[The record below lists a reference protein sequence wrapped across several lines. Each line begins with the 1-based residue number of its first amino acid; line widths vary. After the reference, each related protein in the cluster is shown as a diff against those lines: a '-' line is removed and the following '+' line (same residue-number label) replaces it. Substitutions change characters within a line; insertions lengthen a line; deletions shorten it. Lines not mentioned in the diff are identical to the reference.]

1 MRNLST
7 PPATE
12 TRQDVH
18 LVIRS
23 AGERTATVAA
33 RLAGL
38 CGMAADDIVVVREV
52 PFEQALRASYQEGIR
67 AGRTWTM
74 TLDADV
80 LLNANAIAA
89 LIHCADQLPSQFLQ
103 LEGCVFDKITGSYRQ
118 AGHRIYRTELLPLAL
133 TQIPPPST
141 RVRPERFT
149 LGKMIALGYPSRC
162 VPEVVGLHDFEQHYA
177 DLYRKSLVHAK
188 KHPYLLDDLLLRCAR
203 QMHEDTDFLIILK
216 GLWDGLRMP
225 GMASIDVRR
234 YEDQARRA
242 MQSMGLTEKAPIAD
256 SDDSLRALTRLC
268 DAVTS
273 TDAVPQFVAFDKP
286 PNPEDTPRAPQA
298 SGVSWIGKTRRRITQ
313 HGLLRGGLASIG
325 ALLRLAGQRLDA

>member
-1 MRNLST
+1 MRNKST
-7 PPATE
+7 PPVID
-12 TRQDVH
+12 TRHDVR

-23 AGERTATVAA
+23 AGERTTSVAA
-33 RLAGL
+33 RLAVQ
-38 CGMAADDIVVVREV
+38 CGVAADDITIVREV
-52 PFEQALRASYQEGIR
+52 PFELAVRASYQEGIR

-80 LLNANAIAA
+80 LLNATAIAD
-89 LIHCADQLPSQFLQ
+89 LIHCADQLPSHFLQ

-133 TQIPPPST
+133 TQIPPPGI
-141 RVRPERFT
+141 RIRPERFT
-149 LGKMIALGYPSRC
+149 LGQMIALGYPSRC

-286 PNPEDTPRAPQA
+286 PNPEDTPGAPQT
-298 SGVSWIGKTRRRITQ
+298 SGVSWVGKTRRRITQ